1 MASTGIGHDPDTDDE
16 GGSMEVQKTT
26 VLDFIEDRGDTGR
39 LEEAREILPDTVD
52 TDRDAALLASLGVD
66 ADDLDDEPGP
76 GLSAS

>member
-1 MASTGIGHDPDTDDE
+1 MAGPGNGHDPGTDDE
-16 GGSMEVQKTT
+16 GVSMEVQKTT

-39 LEEAREILPDTVD
+39 LDEAREILPDTVD

>member
-1 MASTGIGHDPDTDDE
+1 MASAGIGQHPSTDDE

-39 LEEAREILPDTVD
+39 LDEAREILPDTVD
-52 TDRDAALLASLGVD
+52 TDRDAALLARLGVD

>member
-1 MASTGIGHDPDTDDE
+1 MASAGIGQHPSTDDE
-16 GGSMEVQKTT
+16 GVSMEVQKTT

-39 LEEAREILPDTVD
+39 LDEAREILPDTVD